1 MGWRVSLT
9 EQADHDKEDA
19 VAFLAAK
26 NQAAAER
33 LGLDLV
39 DSIFR
44 LADFPLQGMPIRG
57 RPGYRRILHRPWHL
71 NFYRVD
77 AASQI
82 VEIVRIWDGRRNPS
96 DLKLRPS

>member
-9 EQADHDKEDA
+9 EQADHDMEDA
-19 VAFLAAK
+19 LAFLAAK

-44 LADFPLQGMPIRG
+44 LADFPLQGCQSEAARSIAG
-57 RPGYRRILHRPWHL
+57 
-71 NFYRVD
+71 FY
-77 AASQI
+77 I
-82 VEIVRIWDGRRNPS
+82 VHGI
-96 DLKLRPS
+96 